1 MPQGSLHVADDEFFS
16 DPFKNRDDLE
26 DPLLAE
32 EKDALIV
39 DAPGK
44 VALDVRK
51 VLPLAVLRVAH
62 FGLASGVPLDKFG
75 IVVAA
80 DAAMA
85 RVRVGRAVD
94 PSPKRQ
100 RKDEPREGAGMVGEA
115 LLIDVRRQVD
125 LPWRP
130 AQVAVSLIVREQI
143 SEPMQVKLD
152 HGPGAY
158 RDEAVEALRAKELLE
173 APLPPLHPAP
183 SLIRRELPLYGKVE
197 GAPDVPEGPGLSLS
211 AERVVKLHSEGPLV
225 LKGSFRVKVPKHLF
239 ADAARTKGMDLAPK
253 PSAVVPVTLV
263 ITASKAPVPFV
274 YDMVVPSWEADP
286 KSGLAAGSF
295 AVDLD
300 RVGTLRTVPRTLFV
314 YGFSG
319 DQRFGPLP
327 IGLAGEDE

>member
-1 MPQGSLHVADDEFFS
+1 MPQGSLHIADDEFFS
-16 DPFKNRDDLE
+16 APFKHRDDVE
-26 DPLLAE
+26 DPLLAGQ
-32 EKDALIV
+32 KDALIV
-39 DAPGK
+39 DAPKK
-44 VALDVRK
+44 VVLEVRRA
-51 VLPLAVLRVAH
+51 LPLAVLRVAH

-80 DAAMA
+80 DPATG

-100 RKDEPREGAGMVGEA
+100 QKDEPAEGAGMVGEA
-115 LLIDVRRQVD
+115 LLVDVRKQVD

-152 HGPGAY
+152 HSPGEY
-158 RDEAVEALRAKELLE
+158 RDEAVEVQRDRALLE
-173 APLPPLHPAP
+173 GPLPPLHPAP
-183 SLIRRELPLYGKVE
+183 SLVRGELPLYGKVD

-211 AERVVKLHSEGPLV
+211 AERVVKLHSNGPLA
-225 LKGSFRVKVPKHLF
+225 LKGSFRVKLPGHLF
-239 ADAARTKGMDLAPK
+239 ADAARTQGIDLEPK
-253 PSAVVPVTLV
+253 PKALVPVTLV
-263 ITASKAPVPFV
+263 ITASKAPVPLV
-274 YDMVVPSWEADP
+274 YDMVVPSWDADAR
-286 KSGLAAGSF
+286 SGMAAGSF
-295 AVDLD
+295 AIDLD
-300 RVGTLRTVPRTLFV
+300 KVGTLRTVPRTLFV